1 MLVTSVPTPKQST
14 SKSDTIRIGTRE
26 SQLAQLQTSIVV
38 EAIKANYPEAKI
50 DVVFVTTRG
59 DKTQDRPI
67 SALGTRGVFVKELEE
82 ALLAGEVDLVV
93 HSLKDLPT
101 DLPDGLCLAS
111 VLQRADA
118 RDALVSKNKTRFTDL
133 PAGSKVATSS
143 RRRAAQLRSI
153 RNDLEFIDIRGNV
166 PTRLRKHDEG
176 QCDAM
181 VLAAAGLHRLDLQ
194 DRISEYFESAVST
207 PAAGQGALAIECR
220 TDDKRILEITASI
233 EDKTV
238 RAEITSERAFLDKLG
253 GGCSVPI
260 GALATADGAGR
271 LKLIGCV
278 TSIDGKSVIRD
289 EIEGASSD
297 AEKLGVTLADKLL
310 ELGAREV
317 LEHLKQIPVTL
328 SPP

>member
-1 MLVTSVPTPKQST
+1 MLVISVSSPTQSKT
-14 SKSDTIRIGTRE
+14 KSDTIRIGTRE

-38 EAIKANYPEAKI
+38 AAIKANYPDAKI
-50 DVVFVTTRG
+50 DVIFVTTRG
-59 DKTQDRPI
+59 DRTQDRPI

-82 ALLAGEVDLVV
+82 ALMADEVDLVV

-118 RDALVSKNKTRFTDL
+118 RDVLVSKNKTRFVDL
-133 PAGSKVATSS
+133 PAGSRIATSS

-153 RNDLEFIDIRGNV
+153 RQDLEFIDIRGNV

-176 QCDAM
+176 QCEAM
-181 VLAAAGLHRLDLQ
+181 VLAAAGLHRLNLQ
-194 DRISEYFESAVST
+194 DRITEYFESNVST

-220 TDDKRILEITASI
+220 SNDTRVLEIAASI

-260 GALATADGAGR
+260 GALATADDAGQV
-271 LKLIGCV
+271 KLIGCV
-278 TSIDGKSVIRD
+278 ASIDGKTVIRA
-289 EIEGASSD
+289 ELEGASTN
-297 AEKLGVTLADKLL
+297 AEKIGVDLADKLL
-310 ELGAREV
+310 ALGARDV
-317 LEHLKQIPVTL
+317 LEQLKQIPVTL

>member
-1 MLVTSVPTPKQST
+1 MPVASVSTQST
-14 SKSDTIRIGTRE
+14 SKSKNATIKVGTRE
-26 SQLAQLQTSIVV
+26 SQLAQLQTTIVTRVIKSKYPDVVV
-38 EAIKANYPEAKI
+38 E
-50 DVVFVTTRG
+50 VVFITTRG

-82 ALLAGEVDLVV
+82 ALFAHEVDLVV

-111 VLQRADA
+111 VLNRADP
-118 RDALVSKNKTRFTDL
+118 RDVLVSKNNTKFVDL
-133 PAGSKVATSS
+133 PAGSRVATSS

-153 RNDLEFIDIRGNV
+153 RKDLEFIDIRGNV

-181 VLAAAGLHRLDLQ
+181 VLAAAGLQRLKLD
-194 DRISEYFESAVST
+194 DRITEYFEYDTST

-220 TDDKRILEITASI
+220 SDDTAVLEIARAI
-233 EDKTV
+233 EQPSV
-238 RAEITSERAFLDKLG
+238 RAEITSERSFLDKLG

-260 GALATADGAGR
+260 GAIGTVDENGR
-271 LKLIGCV
+271 IRLLGCV
-278 TSIDGKSVIRD
+278 ASIDGESIIR
-289 EIEGASSD
+289 ESFEGPASD
-297 AEKLGVTLADKLL
+297 AERIGIELAEKMLQM
-310 ELGAREV
+310 GARE
-317 LEHLKQIPVTL
+317 LLDHLKQIPVTL